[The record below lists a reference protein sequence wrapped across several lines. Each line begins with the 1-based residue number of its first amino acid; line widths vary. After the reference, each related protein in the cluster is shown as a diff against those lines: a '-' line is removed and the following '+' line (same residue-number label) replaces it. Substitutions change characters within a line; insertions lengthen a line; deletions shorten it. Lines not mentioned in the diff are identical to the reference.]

1 MSDQNASNSDE
12 RIAELEAE
20 IETLKKRNKHV
31 KEIHQE
37 ELRRVYE
44 DNKHLAS
51 QLQRVRNDVRTLRE
65 MVPVEQEDEK
75 EKKYKDFKITQRI
88 TEISNDLL
96 SKLSSSN

>member
-1 MSDQNASNSDE
+1 MSDQTQ
-12 RIAELEAE
+12 RIADLEAELES
-20 IETLKKRNKHV
+20 LKTRNKRI
-31 KEIHQE
+31 KDIHQE

-65 MVPVEQEDEK
+65 MVPVEEEGK
-75 EKKYKDFKITQRI
+75 TEKKYKDFKITQRI

-96 SKLSSSN
+96 SKFS